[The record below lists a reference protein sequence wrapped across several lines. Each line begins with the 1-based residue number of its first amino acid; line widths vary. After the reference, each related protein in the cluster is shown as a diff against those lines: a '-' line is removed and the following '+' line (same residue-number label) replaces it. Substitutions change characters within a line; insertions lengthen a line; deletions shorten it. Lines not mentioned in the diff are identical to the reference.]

1 MKKKTPVFGTQ
12 KWIPGTKQGLGKT
25 KSEFC
30 CLRDIEDAKKF
41 ATPERKA
48 LKANVRSSIDSLISG
63 SKARSVKGTRRPS
76 LADSPPPSAET
87 MKNLRF
93 NLPESNKQTES
104 CITGV
109 SIQPSGTYPLGR
121 SLSSSP
127 RSSPDPAQ
135 DHSLGRRL
143 DSRYQTEI
151 PVRHSLSQ
159 AYHQSIGKKEP
170 YTMSQVGIT
179 YLSFSD
185 SEIFFQATVQRSFK
199 SHVTRGIV

>member
-1 MKKKTPVFGTQ
+1 MVKTNS
-12 KWIPGTKQGLGKT
+12 L
-25 KSEFC
+25 FC
-30 CLRDIEDAKKF
+30 CFRDIEDAKKF

-63 SKARSVKGTRRPS
+63 AKARSVKGTRRPS

-135 DHSLGRRL
+135 DNSLGRRL

-151 PVRHSLSQ
+151 PVRHSLTQ
-159 AYHQSIGKKEP
+159 AYHQRNGKKEP

-179 YLSFSD
+179 DLSFSD
-185 SEIFFQATVQRSFK
+185 IERFLFQVTVQRSFK
-199 SHVTRGIV
+199 SHVRTGFV

>member
-1 MKKKTPVFGTQ
+1 MVKTNS
-12 KWIPGTKQGLGKT
+12 L
-25 KSEFC
+25 FC
-30 CLRDIEDAKKF
+30 CFRDIEDAKKF
-41 ATPERKA
+41 ATPEKKA

-63 SKARSVKGTRRPS
+63 AKARSVKGTRRPS

-135 DHSLGRRL
+135 DNSLGRRL

-151 PVRHSLSQ
+151 PVRHSLTQ
-159 AYHQSIGKKEP
+159 AYHQSNGKKEP

-179 YLSFSD
+179 DLSFSD
-185 SEIFFQATVQRSFK
+185 LERFLFQVTVQRSFK